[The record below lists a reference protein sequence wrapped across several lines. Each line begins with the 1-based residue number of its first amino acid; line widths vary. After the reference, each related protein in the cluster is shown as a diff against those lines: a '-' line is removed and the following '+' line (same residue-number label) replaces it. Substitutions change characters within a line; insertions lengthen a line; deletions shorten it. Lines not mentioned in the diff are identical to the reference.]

1 MSITS
6 GVNGEQ
12 KLPQA
17 ESTQQKFIGRKRI
30 IGRNRNQ
37 PVNDT
42 CSIEETVFT

>member
-17 ESTQQKFIGRKRI
+17 ESTQQKFIGRKGSI
-30 IGRNRNQ
+30 FRNRNQ
-37 PVNDT
+37 PVNDAF
-42 CSIEETVFT
+42 SVEETIFT

>member
-1 MSITS
+1 MSVTS

-17 ESTQQKFIGRKRI
+17 ERTQQNFIGRKRS

-42 CSIEETVFT
+42 YFVEETKFT